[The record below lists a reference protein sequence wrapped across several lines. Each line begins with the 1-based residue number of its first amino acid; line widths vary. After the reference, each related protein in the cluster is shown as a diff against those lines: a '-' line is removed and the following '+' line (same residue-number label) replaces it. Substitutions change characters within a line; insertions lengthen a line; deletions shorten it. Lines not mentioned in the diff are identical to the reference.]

1 MKKNKPILYDPQ
13 IINRVKQYLE
23 ENVDKTYLDVTIM
36 TKHLQERYPEY
47 ARRKMAPFRALV
59 EQAYHVV
66 SQSYGLDDQVSSG
79 DESDASDLEVMDD
92 SSNNLMSNM
101 MSDLYS
107 KSKPPSTSTATAP
120 PANKASAEAI
130 DISSDESGDETN
142 SSKPNGKSLP
152 KGVSGLPISKNA
164 AITVTKIQVPTSS
177 VQEPSSKGSSSNASN
192 ATDSNSLPPLQ
203 QHPGQKRHE
212 TASGSSP
219 AAPGQPSKKRKL
231 DETMNNDSSMYTKN
245 RQMTNQFNK
254 LEKSDSV
261 NNAYIM
267 QQLQRHTNQ
276 MRQQQAT
283 SNRGNSN
290 DSDRPFN
297 PNTGGGGSSSGG
309 GGSRSRKY
317 KKEVQLRKSRETFQ
331 DIGGM
336 EKTLKELC
344 ELLMHI
350 KSPDIYFVLGLMPP
364 RGILLHGPPGCGKT
378 LLAHAIAGQLNLPLI
393 EIPATELIAGVSGE
407 SEERIRDVFDQAA
420 ACAPCVL
427 FIDEIDAISS
437 NRSMAQ
443 RDMERRIVSQLISSL
458 DNLKLSEGGQSVLVI
473 GATTRPDVLD
483 PALRRVGRFDHEI
496 SIGIPTRKDRKD
508 ILTIICEGL
517 SVEQKCDFDK
527 IAELTPGY
535 VGADLLALVSRAAT
549 IAVKRKCSEQMRAF
563 QLKAQRNITIVDL
576 DDDNEETDNNK
587 PAEEGE
593 KKSEGKEEDAA
604 DSSPSTEK
612 DQDKPTDDTEEMSV
626 DTTETEAKMKE
637 TSDKNIS
644 EDKNNVENDVEM
656 TDGTKEKSNDKETKD
671 SSPNTTENKESKI
684 TTPADA
690 IVGDKNIKLPEPT
703 LFELLN
709 WLDNPPEDITF
720 VSEFCIT
727 LNDFCEAVKVVQ
739 PSAKREGFI
748 TVPDVTWDDVGSL
761 QDIREELKLA
771 VLAPVKFP
779 EKLTRL
785 GLSAPSGVL
794 LCGPPGCGKTLLA
807 KAIANEAGINFI
819 SVKGPELM
827 NMYVGESERA
837 VRACFQRARNSA
849 PCVIFFDEFDSLCPK
864 RSDGNEGGSGTRVVN
879 QLLTEMDGVEDR
891 QGVYILAATNRPDI
905 IDPAILRPGR
915 LDTILYVGLPEKQD
929 RLEILKANTKNG
941 TKPVLAADVDFEE
954 LASLTDGYTGAD
966 LAGLVRQ
973 ASMMALKE
981 SLNNNELK
989 LEDLCVT
996 REHFNKAVKML
1007 RPSVSAQDRKVYDK
1021 LRLKYAA
1028 PRVSITDIQTTTD

>member
-23 ENVDKTYLDVTIM
+23 ENIDKTYLDVGVM
-36 TKHLQERYPEY
+36 TKHLQDRYPEY
-47 ARRKMAPFRALV
+47 SRRKVAPFRALV

-66 SQSYGLDDQVSSG
+66 SQSYGLNDPTASG
-79 DESDASDLEVMDD
+79 EESDASDLEVMDD
-92 SSNNLMSNM
+92 SSSNNIMNNM
-101 MSDLYS
+101 MNSLYDGPKT
-107 KSKPPSTSTATAP
+107 KSNPATSS
-120 PANKASAEAI
+120 NSAKQQSGEAI
-130 DISSDESGDETN
+130 DISSDESGDEGN
-142 SSKPNGKSLP
+142 PSKSNGKSFTKTMNNLP
-152 KGVSGLPISKNA
+152 LVKNS
-164 AITVTKIQVPTSS
+164 AITVTKI
-177 VQEPSSKGSSSNASN
+177 PSNPDRPSTKGSSSAASTT
-192 ATDSNSLPPLQ
+192 TDSNSLPPLQ
-203 QHPGQKRHE
+203 SLQSGQKRHE
-212 TASGSSP
+212 NIAGS
-219 AAPGQPSKKRKL
+219 ATGGGGQPTKKQKHDNGNASYL
-231 DETMNNDSSMYTKN
+231 LQ
-245 RQMTNQFNK
+245 QM
-254 LEKSDSV
+254 
-261 NNAYIM
+261 
-267 QQLQRHTNQ
+267 QRHN
-276 MRQQQAT
+276 QQQRHQQHD
-283 SNRGNSN
+283 NHRENSN
-290 DSDRPFN
+290 DPDRPFN
-297 PNTGGGGSSSGG
+297 HGSNGGGQ
-309 GGSRSRKY
+309 RSRKY
-317 KKEVQLRKSRETFQ
+317 KKEVQLRKSRESFQ

-378 LLAHAIAGQLNLPLI
+378 LLAHAIAGQLNLALI

-496 SIGIPTRKDRKD
+496 AIGIPTRKDRKD

-517 SVEQKCDFDK
+517 SVEPKCDFDK

-563 QLKAQRNITIVDL
+563 QLKTQRNITIVDL
-576 DDDNEETDNNK
+576 DDDNDETENK
-587 PAEEGE
+587 
-593 KKSEGKEEDAA
+593 
-604 DSSPSTEK
+604 TEK
-612 DQDKPTDDTEEMSV
+612 DKENDNTKEAEGAEAASTVDDKSKNPKTTAEAEPMSV
-626 DTTETEAKMKE
+626 DTTTDEGAGKKDADKSSSEA
-637 TSDKNIS
+637 TSSQDKSDDI
-644 EDKNNVENDVEM
+644 EM
-656 TDGTKEKSNDKETKD
+656 NEATKSIELTEKSKD
-671 SSPNTTENKESKI
+671 DSAASKTDENES
-684 TTPADA
+684 
-690 IVGDKNIKLPEPT
+690 VKLQEPT

-727 LNDFCEAVKVVQ
+727 LEDFCEAVKVVQ

-779 EKLTRL
+779 EKMARL

-837 VRACFQRARNSA
+837 VRACFQRARNSS

-915 LDTILYVGLPEKQD
+915 LDTILCVGLPELQD
-929 RLEILKANTKNG
+929 RIEILKANTKCG
-941 TKPVLAADVDFEE
+941 TKPVLAADVSFEQ
-954 LASLTDGYTGAD
+954 LAAMTDGYTGAD

-981 SLNNNELK
+981 SLNNSEIK
-989 LEDLCVT
+989 LEDLCVNQS
-996 REHFNKAVKML
+996 HFTKALQML

-1028 PRVSITDIQTTTD
+1028 PRVPIADENIV

>member
-92 SSNNLMSNM
+92 SSNNLMSSM

-107 KSKPPSTSTATAP
+107 KPKPPSSSAAAVP
-120 PANKASAEAI
+120 SANKSSAEAI
-130 DISSDESGDETN
+130 DISSDESGDESTP
-142 SSKPNGKSLP
+142 SKSNGKNLP
-152 KGVSGLPISKNA
+152 KAVSSLPISKNS

-177 VQEPSSKGSSSNASN
+177 VQDPSSKGSSSTASN
-192 ATDSNSLPPLQ
+192 ATDSNSLPPLPQ
-203 QHPGQKRHE
+203 LPGLKRHE
-212 TASGSSP
+212 SASGSNP
-219 AAPGQPSKKRKL
+219 ATVGQPSKK
-231 DETMNNDSSMYTKN
+231 
-245 RQMTNQFNK
+245 Q
-254 LEKSDSV
+254 KSDNA

-267 QQLQRHTNQ
+267 QQLQRHTQ
-276 MRQQQAT
+276 QLRQQQSS

-297 PNTGGGGSSSGG
+297 ANSGGGGGGSSG

-378 LLAHAIAGQLNLPLI
+378 LLAHAIAGQLNLALI

-576 DDDNEETDNNK
+576 DDDNEE
-587 PAEEGE
+587 EGD
-593 KKSEGKEEDAA
+593 KKSKSKDDNSSSDA
-604 DSSPSTEK
+604 SPGN
-612 DQDKPTDDTEEMSV
+612 DQQEKPTDDTEKMAV
-626 DTTETEAKMKE
+626 DTTEADTKKRE
-637 TSDKNIS
+637 TAEEPTSSDKNNA
-644 EDKNNVENDVEM
+644 EDDVEM
-656 TDGTKEKSNDKETKD
+656 EDGTKEKTNEKDEPAKASQESSSLKAAEKEETKN
-671 SSPNTTENKESKI
+671 SSKTDDVVSDE
-684 TTPADA
+684 
-690 IVGDKNIKLPEPT
+690 NIKLPEPT

-837 VRACFQRARNSA
+837 VRACFQRARNSS

-929 RLEILKANTKNG
+929 RLEILKASTKNG
-941 TKPVLAADVDFEE
+941 TKPVLGSDVDFEE

-981 SLNNNELK
+981 SLNNAEIK
-989 LEDLCVT
+989 LEDLCVC
-996 REHFNKAVKML
+996 RDHFQKALKML

-1028 PRVSITDIQTTTD
+1028 PRVSITDIETAAN

>member
-1 MKKNKPILYDPQ
+1 MKKNKPVLYDPL

-23 ENVDKTYLDVTIM
+23 ENIDKTYLDVGVM
-36 TKHLQERYPEY
+36 TKHLQDRYPEY
-47 ARRKMAPFRALV
+47 TRRKVAPFRALV

-66 SQSYGLDDQVSSG
+66 SQSYGLNDPTPSG
-79 DESDASDLEVMDD
+79 DDSDASDLEVMDD
-92 SSNNLMSNM
+92 SSSNNIMSNM
-101 MSDLYS
+101 MNSLYNGPKAKSNAANSSNPS
-107 KSKPPSTSTATAP
+107 KQQSG
-120 PANKASAEAI
+120 EAI
-130 DISSDESGDETN
+130 DISSDESGDEGNPTK
-142 SSKPNGKSLP
+142 SNGKSVAKTAANLP
-152 KGVSGLPISKNA
+152 LVKNS
-164 AITVTKIQVPTSS
+164 AITVTKIPPNPERTSN
-177 VQEPSSKGSSSNASN
+177 KGSSSTTSTT
-192 ATDSNSLPPLQ
+192 TDSNSLPPLQ
-203 QHPGQKRHE
+203 PHQQQTGQKRHDNISISA
-212 TASGSSP
+212 ASGG
-219 AAPGQPSKKRKL
+219 GQPTKKRKL
-231 DETMNNDSSMYTKN
+231 DETGKHTTIYTKN
-245 RQMTNQFNK
+245 PMSNQFHK
-254 LEKSDSV
+254 LDKQDNGNSS
-261 NNAYIM
+261 YILQQM
-267 QQLQRHTNQ
+267 QRHNQQQRHQQLDNHRE
-276 MRQQQAT
+276 
-283 SNRGNSN
+283 SSN
-290 DSDRPFN
+290 DPDRPFH
-297 PNTGGGGSSSGG
+297 GSGQ
-309 GGSRSRKY
+309 RSRKY
-317 KKEVQLRKSRETFQ
+317 KKEVQLRKSRESFQ

-420 ACAPCVL
+420 TSAPCVL

-496 SIGIPTRKDRKD
+496 AISIPTRKDRKD

-517 SVEQKCDFDK
+517 SVEPKCDFDK

-563 QLKAQRNITIVDL
+563 QLKTQRNITIVDL
-576 DDDNEETDNNK
+576 DDDNEETDDK
-587 PAEEGE
+587 T
-593 KKSEGKEEDAA
+593 GKEKEA
-604 DSSPSTEK
+604 EK
-612 DQDKPTDDTEEMSV
+612 DNTKEDEGAEAVSKADETTKVTKITEEAEPMAV
-626 DTTETEAKMKE
+626 DTTTTDEAAKSEADKTEATSSKDKSDDIEMNDSTKSPDSVVVTTDKSKDENVTNKKE
-637 TSDKNIS
+637 
-644 EDKNNVENDVEM
+644 V
-656 TDGTKEKSNDKETKD
+656 
-671 SSPNTTENKESKI
+671 TENL
-684 TTPADA
+684 
-690 IVGDKNIKLPEPT
+690 KLQDPT

-727 LNDFCEAVKVVQ
+727 LDDFCEAVKVVQ

-779 EKLTRL
+779 EKLARL

-837 VRACFQRARNSA
+837 VRACFQRARNSS

-915 LDTILYVGLPEKQD
+915 LDTILYVGLPELQD
-929 RLEILKANTKNG
+929 RIEILKANTKSG
-941 TKPVLAADVDFEE
+941 TKPVLAADVSFEV

-973 ASMMALKE
+973 ASMLALKE
-981 SLNNNELK
+981 SLNNTDLK
-989 LEDLCVT
+989 LDDLCVNQG
-996 REHFNKAVKML
+996 HFTKAIQML

-1028 PRVSITDIQTTTD
+1028 PRVPIADESVV

>member
-1 MKKNKPILYDPQ
+1 MKKTKPVLYDPL

-23 ENVDKTYLDVTIM
+23 ENIDKTYLDVGVM
-36 TKHLQERYPEY
+36 TKHLQDRYPEY
-47 ARRKMAPFRALV
+47 TRRKVAPFRALV

-66 SQSYGLDDQVSSG
+66 SQSYGLNDPTGSG

-92 SSNNLMSNM
+92 SSSNNIMSNM
-101 MSDLYS
+101 MSSLYNNGP
-107 KSKPPSTSTATAP
+107 KTKSTAATSSNTTA
-120 PANKASAEAI
+120 KQQSGEAI
-130 DISSDESGDETN
+130 DISSDESGDEGNPTK
-142 SSKPNGKSLP
+142 SNGKSLA
-152 KGVSGLPISKNA
+152 KTVANLPLVKNS
-164 AITVTKIQVPTSS
+164 AITVTKLPLNP
-177 VQEPSSKGSSSNASN
+177 ERPSNKGSSSTASTT
-192 ATDSNSLPPLQ
+192 TDSNSLPPLQ
-203 QHPGQKRHE
+203 PLQQQQQQQQQSGHKRHE
-212 TASGSSP
+212 NVSGTATSGG
-219 AAPGQPSKKRKL
+219 GQPTKKHKHDNGSNPYIL
-231 DETMNNDSSMYTKN
+231 Q
-245 RQMTNQFNK
+245 QMLRHNQ
-254 LEKSDSV
+254 
-261 NNAYIM
+261 
-267 QQLQRHTNQ
+267 QQRHHQLDNH
-276 MRQQQAT
+276 RE
-283 SNRGNSN
+283 NSN
-290 DSDRPFN
+290 DPERPF
-297 PNTGGGGSSSGG
+297 PNHGSGQ
-309 GGSRSRKY
+309 RSRKY
-317 KKEVQLRKSRETFQ
+317 KKEVQLRKSRESFQ

-420 ACAPCVL
+420 TSAPCVL

-496 SIGIPTRKDRKD
+496 AIGIPTRKDRKD

-517 SVEQKCDFDK
+517 SVEPKCDFDK

-563 QLKAQRNITIVDL
+563 QLKTQRNITIVDL
-576 DDDNEETDNNK
+576 DDDTEEAENKTEKDKEKEKDKETEKDNTKEADVADEAASKADEQTKETKKTEKTDEAAEPMAVDTTTDEAAKPDAEKPAESEATSSKDKSDDVEMNDTTKSSDAVVEPAEKSKDDSITNKNEET
-587 PAEEGE
+587 E
-593 KKSEGKEEDAA
+593 KL
-604 DSSPSTEK
+604 
-612 DQDKPTDDTEEMSV
+612 
-626 DTTETEAKMKE
+626 
-637 TSDKNIS
+637 
-644 EDKNNVENDVEM
+644 
-656 TDGTKEKSNDKETKD
+656 
-671 SSPNTTENKESKI
+671 
-684 TTPADA
+684 
-690 IVGDKNIKLPEPT
+690 KLHDPT

-727 LNDFCEAVKVVQ
+727 LDDFCDAVKVVQ

-779 EKLTRL
+779 EKLARL

-837 VRACFQRARNSA
+837 VRACFQRARNSS

-915 LDTILYVGLPEKQD
+915 LDTILYVGLPELQD
-929 RLEILKANTKNG
+929 RVEILKANTKSG
-941 TKPVLAADVDFEE
+941 TKPVLAADVSFDE
-954 LASLTDGYTGAD
+954 LACLTDGYTGAD

-973 ASMMALKE
+973 ASMLALKE
-981 SLNNNELK
+981 SINNTELK
-989 LEDLCVT
+989 LDDLCVNQS
-996 REHFNKAVKML
+996 HFRKAIHML

-1028 PRVSITDIQTTTD
+1028 PRVPIADESVV